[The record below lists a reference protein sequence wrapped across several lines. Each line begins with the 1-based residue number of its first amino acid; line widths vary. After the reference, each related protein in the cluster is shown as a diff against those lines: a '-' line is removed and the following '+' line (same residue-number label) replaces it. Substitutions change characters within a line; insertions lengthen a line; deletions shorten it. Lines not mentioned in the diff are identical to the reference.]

1 MADNTTELE
10 VLDEIVDTLGGQSG
24 QYETV
29 VPVLQQIKELLAAG
43 ITDPEAIA
51 EAVAAWL
58 DEHPEATTTVQ
69 DGSITGVKIAD
80 DTIPDAKLAQTGGML
95 SRVDD
100 VESRV
105 ATLYDLTEQST
116 TIGTNNYALN
126 EVGKAVSKSGSR
138 IDKFKVTEGD
148 TLFLSI
154 SKDDDGVFQFMKS
167 SDNPLYNTNNMV
179 GNNVTERFTGFVKV
193 PETATYLFV
202 SRLLTNT
209 TNKVFKITGSKV
221 DEIAEKVDKTQYEID
236 KGNTDALFAD
246 IFTIG
251 SEITKNELIGYIC
264 APDGHLTSDAGYKL
278 SKYPVTA
285 GSLVYVNAS
294 AIDDGCSVSFRSD
307 DGSTTS
313 NVVLLLPD
321 GLDGV
326 FPVPEGASYL
336 YVCSTLADTTAIAKS
351 VTYETSSVVEDGS
364 VGFTQLDNYLQGKI
378 SQIGAITTET
388 GLGYFHADEDEPSYG
403 SELLDGTG
411 WTHTGW
417 TGDFSNGF
425 THASG
430 TDPLER
436 EVSGLEAGSMYRFT
450 ITTSDARVN
459 GNSDF
464 YVSLGGSATFETYRG
479 GGSSVSY
486 EYALVA
492 GSVGT
497 KLTITPSSAYRGT
510 VTGLSLK
517 KITDVAQLPAITVSD
532 TDDAVTTQLVTGKAQ
547 NTSIFIGVRSGEK
560 SVYGQ
565 ANTALGVNS
574 MKSNTDGFWN
584 VSVGMNALAD
594 NIHGTRNV
602 AIGYIALQHCVTGD
616 RNIAIGSFAL
626 NGLTSGRGNIAI
638 GADAMQTASANY
650 GIGIGVGAN
659 GGGESNI
666 GIGRRAGNSSGQK
679 NVIVGDSAMESSTG
693 ANFNVAVGYQANQK
707 ATGNYNVSVGAMAGK
722 SSTSGN
728 NNIVIGYN
736 AQKVAAT
743 DSDSIVIGGA
753 SHSKV
758 VIAGKVLTFNQD
770 GTVTWTDATA

>member
-10 VLDEIVDTLGGQSG
+10 VLDEIVDVLGGQSG
-24 QYETV
+24 QYDTV
-29 VPVLQQIKELLAAG
+29 VPVLQQIYTLLEAG

-51 EAVAAWL
+51 EAVTAWL

-69 DGSITGVKIAD
+69 DGSIT
-80 DTIPDAKLAQTGGML
+80 DAKLAQTGGVL

-100 VESRV
+100 VEWRV
-105 ATLYDLTEQST
+105 SSLYDLAEQSAT
-116 TIGTNNYALN
+116 TGTNNYALN

-138 IDKFKVTEGD
+138 IDKYPVTQGD
-148 TLFLSI
+148 VLFLSV

-167 SDNPLYNTNNMV
+167 SANPLYNIDNMV
-179 GNNVTERFTGFVKV
+179 GQNVTERFTGFVKV
-193 PETATYLFV
+193 PDTATYLFV

-221 DEIAEKVDKTQYEID
+221 DEIAEKVDKAQYSID
-236 KGNTDALFAD
+236 KDNTDALFAD

-251 SEITKNELIGYIC
+251 AEITKSEFSGYIC
-264 APDGHLTSDAGYKL
+264 TSAGYITANEGYKL
-278 SKYPVTA
+278 FKYPVTA
-285 GSLVYVNAS
+285 GGLVYVKAS
-294 AIDDGCSVSFRSD
+294 AIDEGCSVSFRSS
-307 DGSTTS
+307 DGTTSS
-313 NVVLLLPD
+313 NVVLLLPN

-326 FPVPEGASYL
+326 FSVPDGATFL
-336 YVCSTLADTTAIAKS
+336 FVCSTLADTTAIAKS
-351 VTYETSSVVEDGS
+351 VTYETSTVVEDGS
-364 VGFTQLDNYLQGKI
+364 VGFTQLDNYLQGKVG
-378 SQIGAITTET
+378 QIGAITTET
-388 GLGYFHADEDEPSYG
+388 GAGYFHAEGDEPSYDT
-403 SELLDGTG
+403 ELLDGTG
-411 WTHTGW
+411 WTQTGW

-425 THASG
+425 THSSG

-436 EVSGLEAGSMYRFT
+436 EIANLESGAMYRFT
-450 ITTSDARVN
+450 ITTSDAATN
-459 GNSDF
+459 GYSDF

-486 EYALVA
+486 EFALVA
-492 GSVGT
+492 GAVGT
-497 KLTITPSSAYRGT
+497 KLSITPRAGYTGT

-517 KITDVAQLPAITVSD
+517 KITDVAQLPAITVADASD
-532 TDDAVTTQLVTGKAQ
+532 GVTTQLVTGKAQ

-560 SVYGQ
+560 SVFGM
-565 ANTALGVNS
+565 ANTALGVNA
-574 MKSNTDGFWN
+574 MKSNTDGYWN
-584 VSVGMNALAD
+584 VAVGMNALVD

-638 GADAMQTASANY
+638 GPDAMQSANGDY

-659 GGGESNI
+659 GGGNSNI
-666 GIGRRAGNSSGQK
+666 AIGRRAGNVSGQK
-679 NVIVGDSAMESSTG
+679 NAIVGDSAMESSSG
-693 ANFNVAVGYQANQK
+693 ADFSVAIGYQASQK
-707 ATGNYNVSVGAMAGK
+707 ATGDYNVSVGAMAGK

-743 DSDSIVIGGA
+743 DSDSIVIGGV
-753 SHSKV
+753 SHTKV

-770 GTVTWTDATA
+770 GTVTWTDATN